1 MRAACARRLRERLL
15 LAEAVDVSATKHQL
29 AGHEPLH
36 FPAAAGGR
44 TWNRGAQHAHL
55 SGNMEDTIATAEASV
70 EDEKV
75 GTKTTELVMS
85 MLTWEAASLVPTER

>member
-1 MRAACARRLRERLL
+1 
-15 LAEAVDVSATKHQL
+15 
-29 AGHEPLH
+29 
-36 FPAAAGGR
+36 
-44 TWNRGAQHAHL
+44 
-55 SGNMEDTIATAEASV
+55 MEDTIATAEASV